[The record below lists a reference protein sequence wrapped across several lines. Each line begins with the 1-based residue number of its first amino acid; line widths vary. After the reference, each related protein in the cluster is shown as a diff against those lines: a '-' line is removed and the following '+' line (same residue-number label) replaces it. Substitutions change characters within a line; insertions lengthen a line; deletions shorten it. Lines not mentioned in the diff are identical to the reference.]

1 MSPSTTRKRA
11 IRIAGCSGGFTDR
24 SAAITRMASDP
35 DVDVV
40 MGDWLSEMTMTL
52 HGSGK
57 VKNQK
62 SSKPTTTTTTNGTQ
76 TLEDR
81 MKTAMYAD
89 TFLQC
94 FEPAIPHLVRNKTK
108 LAVNAGASDT
118 QLLAEVVV
126 DLLAKHDASHLK
138 VAWIEGDDVTEQVQ
152 SLIKDGEQFESLM
165 HGKKL
170 EEWGMEPVCA
180 QAYLGGLCIAEAL
193 RGGADI
199 VIAGRVADAAPVV
212 GAAAW
217 WHDWR
222 NDQFDELAGA
232 LVAGHLIEC
241 SSYVCGGYYSMFK
254 DLIKT
259 GKHVNMGFP
268 IAEVEHDGTFNI
280 AKEKNSGGCVTIGTC
295 TSQLLYEIQGPL
307 YYNCDVTADL
317 THVRMQQIDEDV
329 VRVTGVKG
337 LPPPPTT
344 KIGITAP
351 AGWQCEWHMYM
362 AGLDIAEKCKVTEDQ
377 IRYAMGKNTSR
388 FTTLRFHAIG
398 SSQPNPTSLDASTV
412 DFRIFAQTR
421 DADLV
426 RPDVPDAFNR
436 WCLEVFLQCAP
447 GLSLTNDLRQVV
459 PKPYYEYWVALLP
472 QTHLWL
478 RVHSLFG
485 ERTVKELEAPKVTS
499 EYPRQQV
506 SYETSGPLDL
516 TSFGPTAQAPLGA
529 IVAGRSG
536 DKAADCNC
544 GFFVRREDE
553 WDWLRSFLTID
564 RIKALLG
571 PEEYK
576 GGRIDRFEIEG
587 IWAVHFLLHEQLDRG
602 YNASSEIDTLGKNAM
617 EYMRA
622 KTVEIP
628 TKFLERGWI

>member
-1 MSPSTTRKRA
+1 MSPSTIRKRA
-11 IRIAGCSGGFTDR
+11 VRIAGCSGGFTDR
-24 SAAITRMASDP
+24 STAITRMASDP

-62 SSKPTTTTTTNGTQ
+62 SSKPSTATNGTQ

-126 DLLAKHDASHLK
+126 DMLAKHDASHLK

-199 VIAGRVADAAPVV
+199 VIAGRVADAAPVWNRETELREYR
-212 GAAAW
+212 W

-259 GKHVNMGFP
+259 GKHK
-268 IAEVEHDGTFNI
+268 D
-280 AKEKNSGGCVTIGTC
+280 SGGCVTISTC

-317 THVRMQQIDEDV
+317 THVRMQQIAEDV
-329 VRVTGVKG
+329 VRVTGVQG

-398 SSQPNPTSLDASTV
+398 SCPPNPTSLDASTV

-421 DADLV
+421 DADL
-426 RPDVPDAFNR
+426 AS
-436 WCLEVFLQCAP
+436 
-447 GLSLTNDLRQVV
+447 SLTNDLRQVV

-472 QTHLWL
+472 QTHLPL
-478 RVHSLFG
+478 RVHSLYG
-485 ERTVKELEAPKVTS
+485 EREVKVLEAPTATR
-499 EYPRQQV
+499 EYPRQQH
-506 SYETSGPLDL
+506 SYETSDPVDL
-516 TSFGPTAQAPLGA
+516 SAFGPTAQAPLGA

-544 GFFVRREDE
+544 GFFVRHEDE

-576 GGRIDRFEIEG
+576 GGRIDRFEIAG

>member
-1 MSPSTTRKRA
+1 
-11 IRIAGCSGGFTDR
+11 
-24 SAAITRMASDP
+24 
-35 DVDVV
+35 
-40 MGDWLSEMTMTL
+40 MTMTL

-62 SSKPTTTTTTNGTQ
+62 SSKPSTATNGTQ

-126 DLLAKHDASHLK
+126 DMLAKHDASHLK

-268 IAEVEHDGTFNI
+268 IAEVEYDGTFNI
-280 AKEKNSGGCVTIGTC
+280 AKEKDSGGCVTISTC

-317 THVRMQQIDEDV
+317 THVRMQQIAEDV
-329 VRVTGVKG
+329 VRVTGVQG

-398 SSQPNPTSLDASTV
+398 SCPPNPTSLDASTV

-421 DADLV
+421 DG
-426 RPDVPDAFNR
+426 RP
-436 WCLEVFLQCAP
+436 LFLQCAP

-472 QTHLWL
+472 QTHLPL
-478 RVHSLFG
+478 RVHSADG
-485 ERTVKELEAPKVTS
+485 YE
-499 EYPRQQV
+499 EYPRQQH
-506 SYETSGPLDL
+506 SYETSDPVDL
-516 TSFGPTAQAPLGA
+516 SAFGPTAQAPLGA

-544 GFFVRREDE
+544 GFFVRHEDE

-576 GGRIDRFEIEG
+576 GGRIDRFEIAG